1 MSLSAL
7 ISRRLKKKKKKQH
20 LKTSLQY
27 QAECVLLDGKNS
39 QPEALSVT

>member
-7 ISRRLKKKKKKQH
+7 ISRRLKKKKKH

-27 QAECVLLDGKNS
+27 QADCVLLDGKNS
-39 QPEALSVT
+39 QPEAPSVT

>member
-7 ISRRLKKKKKKQH
+7 ISRRLKKKKKTNK
-20 LKTSLQY
+20 LKASLQH
-27 QAECVLLDGKNS
+27 QADCVLLDSKNS

>member
-7 ISRRLKKKKKKQH
+7 ISRRLKKKKH

>member
-7 ISRRLKKKKKKQH
+7 ISRRLKKKKNN
-20 LKTSLQY
+20 LKTSLQH
-27 QAECVLLDGKNS
+27 QADCVLLDGKNS